1 MPAAATSKENGHSIL
16 VNAKK
21 LLYYAAETNTK
32 PGFIKEPG
40 FSSDGRIVCSPYGNG
55 VRLLGYSDDCC
66 DYPRCQ
72 AFEEVKREPRKL
84 VELAK
89 ITEHQD
95 VVLCAK
101 FSPRDAL

>member
-1 MPAAATSKENGHSIL
+1 
-16 VNAKK
+16 
-21 LLYYAAETNTK
+21 
-32 PGFIKEPG
+32 
-40 FSSDGRIVCSPYGNG
+40 
-55 VRLLGYSDDCC
+55 LGYSDDCC

-101 FSPRDAL
+101 FSPREPLLVTPLPLKNSEINHYVAISMPK